1 MHFSLAAPQS
11 IPVDYSKFISA
22 GWTDW
27 FQTPL
32 LYFCRVFN
40 YPWSSSVHNWVIVCV
55 WGSSQLNNGPVKKYS
70 VFWAHFLFRLLVCH
84 WKVAKSE
91 QSGEQ
96 HYLPFFFFTCFWV
109 VVEQNIG
116 HIIILSWNLFW
127 LGLILRQGLK
137 YLWLTST
144 PYAAKDDFELLAS
157 NFPVVGCMHPC
168 LVVYNSGSC
177 TQGFMHTEQ
186 ASTILS
192 KLHLQSHELVLCL
205 LFFPKYKIKKIY
217 HIIRHFSGT

>member
-1 MHFSLAAPQS
+1 MHFTLAAPQS
-11 IPVDYSKFISA
+11 IPVDYSKFVSA

-91 QSGEQ
+91 QSREQ
-96 HYLPFFFFTCFWV
+96 HYLLAFFFFHMFLSSGRTEYRAHYHF
-109 VVEQNIG
+109 IMKF
-116 HIIILSWNLFW
+116 ILAWF
-127 LGLILRQGLK
+127 
-137 YLWLTST
+137 
-144 PYAAKDDFELLAS
+144 DFETGSRVSLAD
-157 NFPVVGCMHPC
+157 F
-168 LVVYNSGSC
+168 NS
-177 TQGFMHTEQ
+177 
-186 ASTILS
+186 
-192 KLHLQSHELVLCL
+192 LC
-205 LFFPKYKIKKIY
+205 
-217 HIIRHFSGT
+217 S